1 VPDQRQQILKG
12 QATPTPLTLSQL
24 RSGFADPPRRAAPGM
39 RWWWFGPSVIRPELE
54 RELRVVADAGLSG
67 VEVAFVYPLGEATT
81 AFCSETF
88 LEDLRFAAELA
99 HRLGLRFEL
108 TLGSG
113 WSFGGPHI
121 STELAARQL
130 HWEQRQIG
138 SEALQVPVAWPR
150 PGDDLV
156 AAYLG
161 AGSLQE
167 PPVSYERLPLLNG
180 QLRIEAGTGPRVV
193 LLAYGRLTGQQV
205 KRAAAGA
212 EGPVLDHY
220 SATATEA
227 HLRAVADPMLDAVP
241 ATLVDSV
248 FCDSLEAYESDWTP
262 ALPAEFAQR
271 RGYDLLPELY
281 RLVVDGPDAAT
292 VRADYHRTLSE
303 LYQENFVAVCQRWAT
318 ARGVPFRIQSY
329 GTPPA
334 TISSYRFADL
344 FEGEGWGWRDIL
356 PTRWASSA
364 AHLYGCATVSAEAWT
379 WVHSPSYRATPL
391 DLKGEAHEHLLNGV
405 NRLIGHGWPYSPKDA
420 PGMGWFF
427 YAAGALDDRNPW
439 WPAMPGLAR
448 YLGRLCWL
456 LQQGEPV
463 ADVALYVPNQ
473 DLFATMGRAQGGSLD
488 AWREAARRIPPAIPA
503 VIRMAGWDYD
513 LIDDEALAVTTPD
526 RYRVVIVP
534 ATTML
539 LDLTRNWLD
548 EVAGTGGSLITVDSS
563 VELPAAVAVTADRL
577 ADVLLA
583 AVAPDLEISP
593 PSPGIGFVHRRCPDC
608 EVYFLVN
615 TGPAIRTFSV
625 LTRTSAASYEQ
636 WDPASGRVLAAG
648 PAAEPIGLELHPY
661 QATVLVLHD
670 QPVQPVS
677 PRALAE
683 RRLPLNHWQ
692 VAFPD
697 EPVRQVHLPHVWEDQ
712 PGREHY
718 SGAATYTTSIELAS
732 AVDQAEID
740 FGECEVIEDDSAT
753 HGMVGPSYRVAVRA
767 PVGEIAAVRVNSIDC
782 GLAWA
787 PPYRVDVSGALRR
800 GSNDIQV
807 MICNTGANA
816 VAADEHIR
824 RLAAD
829 SEARY
834 GRRFRMQDL
843 DQAMATVRSGLLQK
857 PALVIADDRATEG

>member
-1 VPDQRQQILKG
+1 
-12 QATPTPLTLSQL
+12 
-24 RSGFADPPRRAAPGM
+24 M
-39 RWWWFGPSVIRPELE
+39 RWWWFGPSVTRPELE
-54 RELRVVADAGLSG
+54 RELRAVADAGLSG

-81 AFCSETF
+81 AFGSETF

-99 HRLGLRFEL
+99 RRLGLRFEL

-138 SEALQVPVAWPR
+138 SEALQVSVASPW

-156 AAYLG
+156 AAYVG

-167 PPVSYERLPLLNG
+167 PPVSCERLPLLNG
-180 QLRIEAGTGPRVV
+180 QLRIEAGTGPRIV
-193 LLAYGRLTGQQV
+193 LLAYARLTGQQV

-241 ATLVDSV
+241 AALVGSV
-248 FCDSLEAYESDWTP
+248 FCDSLEAYGADWTP
-262 ALPAEFAQR
+262 ALPAEFAR
-271 RGYDLLPELY
+271 LRGYDPLPELY
-281 RLVVDGPDAAT
+281 RLAVDGPDAAT
-292 VRADYHRTLSE
+292 VRADYHSTLSE
-303 LYQENFVAVCQRWAT
+303 LYQENFVAVCQRWA
-318 ARGVPFRIQSY
+318 AGRGVPFRIQSY

-344 FEGEGWGWRDIL
+344 FEGEGWGWRDIT

-364 AHLYGCATVSAEAWT
+364 AHLYGCATVSAEVWT

-405 NRLIGHGWPYSPKDA
+405 NRLIGHGWPYSPAEA
-420 PGMGWFF
+420 PGVGWFF

-488 AWREAARRIPPAIPA
+488 AWREAARWIPPAIPA
-503 VIRMAGWDYD
+503 AIRSAGFDYD
-513 LIDDEALAVTTPD
+513 LIDDDALAVTPPE

-534 ATTML
+534 ATTRL
-539 LDLTRNWLD
+539 LDSTRDWFG
-548 EVAGTGGSLITVDSS
+548 EVAGIGGSLITVDST
-563 VELPAAVAVTADRL
+563 VQLPGAVAVTAERL
-577 ADVLLA
+577 ADVLVA
-583 AVAPDLEISP
+583 AVPPDLEISP
-593 PSPGIGFVHRRCPDC
+593 PSPDIGFVHRRCPDS
-608 EVYFLVN
+608 EFYFLVN
-615 TGPAIRTFSV
+615 IGPTTRTFSV
-625 LTRTSAASYEQ
+625 ITRTSAASYEQ
-636 WDPASGRVLAAG
+636 WDPASGRVLGAGAAV
-648 PAAEPIGLELHPY
+648 EPIGLELHPY
-661 QATVLVLHD
+661 EATVLVLHD
-670 QPVQPVS
+670 QPVQRVS
-677 PRALAE
+677 PPAMAE
-683 RRLPLNHWQ
+683 RRLRLNHWQ

-697 EPVRQVHLPHVWEDQ
+697 EPARPVELPHVWEDE

-740 FGECEVIEDDSAT
+740 FGECELIEDDSTT

-767 PVGEIAAVRVNSIDC
+767 PVGEIAAVRVNGVDC

-800 GSNDIQV
+800 GSNDIEV
-807 MICNTGANA
+807 MIYNTGANA